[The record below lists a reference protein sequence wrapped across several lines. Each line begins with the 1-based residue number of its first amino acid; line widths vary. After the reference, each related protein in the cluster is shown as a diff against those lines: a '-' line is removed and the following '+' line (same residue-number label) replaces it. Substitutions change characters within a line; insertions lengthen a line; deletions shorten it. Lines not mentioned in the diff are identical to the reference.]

1 MHSVTML
8 KSNTANRDKN
18 DALLTKGERTRRR
31 LMDAAL
37 DLLSNVGFH
46 DLKTT
51 EIAREAGVAAGVFY
65 TYFADKN
72 EIVLALMDE
81 MIARNTGIVLGAPH
95 EDDHF
100 KAVLAANRAYIAL
113 FTEGRGLNRA
123 IGQIVDAL
131 PEARIAWQKANA
143 EIARRIARRM
153 ERRLGAGPHDVD
165 PFFSALAL
173 QAMLDSIL
181 LQTYAYRD
189 PALEVF
195 AREPDALAMQLSILW
210 YRAVYGASPK
220 V

>member
-1 MHSVTML
+1 MIDPITLTRADESP
-8 KSNTANRDKN
+8 A
-18 DALLTKGERTRRR
+18 LTKGERTRRR

-37 DLLSNVGFH
+37 DLLREVGFH

-51 EIAREAGVAAGVFY
+51 EIAKHAGVAAGVFY

-72 EIVLALMDE
+72 EIVLALIDE
-81 MIARNTGIVLGAPH
+81 MIARNTDIVLGAPH

-100 KAVLAANRAYIAL
+100 RAVLSANRAYVAL
-113 FTEGRGLNRA
+113 FAEGRGLNRA
-123 IGQIVDAL
+123 IGQIVDTL
-131 PEARIAWQKANA
+131 PEARVAWQKANA
-143 EIARRIARRM
+143 EIATRIARRM
-153 ERRLGAGPHDVD
+153 ERRLGDGPHDVD

-189 PALEVF
+189 PALKDF
-195 AREPDALAMQLSILW
+195 ASDPDALAMQLSLLW

>member
-1 MHSVTML
+1 
-8 KSNTANRDKN
+8 
-18 DALLTKGERTRRR
+18 
-31 LMDAAL
+31 MDATL
-37 DLLSNVGFH
+37 ELLSDVGFH

-51 EIAREAGVAAGVFY
+51 EIARHAGVAAGVFY

-72 EIVLALMDE
+72 EIVLALMAE
-81 MIARNTGIVLGAPH
+81 MIARNTDIVLSAPH

-100 KAVLAANRAYIAL
+100 KAVLSANRAYVAL
-113 FTEGRGLNRA
+113 FAAGRGLNRA
-123 IGQIVDAL
+123 IGQIVDTL
-131 PEARIAWQKANA
+131 PEARTAWQKANA
-143 EIARRIARRM
+143 EIAQRIAHRM
-153 ERRLGAGPHDVD
+153 ERRMGPGPHDVD

-189 PALEVF
+189 PALADF
-195 AREPDALAMQLSILW
+195 ASDPEALAMQLSILW